1 MDTQEAGCC
10 HLAPE
15 PSLGRTGSRGFMSG
29 RVSVIPLCVHA
40 ANGPGAASSLP
51 VFATNTV
58 LSSLV
63 PPFHLGGWLPGID
76 LSGKIGSTRPG
87 LLEVTAQV
95 HLKPFVER
103 GKQSSLT
110 SPSMTKFLLK
120 RGPHRVTICP
130 SAELE
135 PAFGTSPRWSSPAS
149 PLCSRPYGRGPEHLL
164 TGPPRT
170 AAPFLF

>member
-1 MDTQEAGCC
+1 
-10 HLAPE
+10 
-15 PSLGRTGSRGFMSG
+15 MSG

-63 PPFHLGGWLPGID
+63 PPFHLGGWLLGID

-120 RGPHRVTICP
+120 WGPHRVTAYL
-130 SAELE
+130 S
-135 PAFGTSPRWSSPAS
+135 FGGAGTGVWHISEMVFPCFTFVFEALWE
-149 PLCSRPYGRGPEHLL
+149 GP
-164 TGPPRT
+164 
-170 AAPFLF
+170 